1 MSVDV
6 ELCTVVEVLRLRRAL
21 PDAWFRTENDAIW
34 ARVVDEDA
42 DLRTDGHASELSED
56 ADDLAPLL
64 PIGTFILDQPVGSV
78 EDRFTGLVGDNH
90 GMIRWEQ
97 LIWPE
102 VPELGYGGRVEHDGV
117 TLVEVGRSVIGPPY
131 R

>member
-1 MSVDV
+1 
-6 ELCTVVEVLRLRRAL
+6 
-21 PDAWFRTENDAIW
+21 
-34 ARVVDEDA
+34 
-42 DLRTDGHASELSED
+42 
-56 ADDLAPLL
+56 
-64 PIGTFILDQPVGSV
+64 
-78 EDRFTGLVGDNH
+78 
-90 GMIRWEQ
+90 MIRWEQ